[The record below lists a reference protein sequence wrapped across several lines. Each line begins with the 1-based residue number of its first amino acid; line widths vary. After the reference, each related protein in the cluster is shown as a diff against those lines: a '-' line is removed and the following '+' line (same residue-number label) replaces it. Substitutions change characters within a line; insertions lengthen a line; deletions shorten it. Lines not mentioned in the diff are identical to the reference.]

1 MEKEKGKIMF
11 GLMRKS
17 RHEKICSNLHSHI
30 KHYGEIN
37 RKHGSEIEEM
47 KKQLVLE
54 NRRAAYWKLK
64 FLEPDKEPVILGSEE
79 EIKYITA

>member
-1 MEKEKGKIMF
+1 MEKEKGKNMF

-37 RKHGSEIEEM
+37 RRHCSEIEGL
-47 KKQLVLE
+47 KKQLLLE
-54 NRRAAYWKLK
+54 NRRAAYWKMK
-64 FLEPDKEPVILGSEE
+64 FLEPEKEPVILGSKE
-79 EIKYITA
+79 EIEYIKA